1 MGLRRRGECGVC
13 MCVRVGVSEWQCVC
27 ECVPATESLLAC
39 LRLAIFISASN
50 RKHRVCL
57 PKVTTLPSH
66 APPLTAFHSALRKVF
81 VAAAALM
88 KMSSKFL
95 LSDGN

>member
-1 MGLRRRGECGVC
+1 MCGSVC
-13 MCVRVGVSEWQCVC
+13 V
-27 ECVPATESLLAC
+27 CVPATESLLAC

-66 APPLTAFHSALRKVF
+66 AQPPLTAFHSALRKVF